1 MARQNLEKYIVS
13 VAPEVAHAQDLSAK
27 KIGKS
32 GVRSPARASTMER
45 SNNATPQLYQ
55 PIL

>member
-1 MARQNLEKYIVS
+1 MGLQNLGKCVVS

-32 GVRSPARASTMER
+32 GVRSPAKASTMER
-45 SNNATPQLYQ
+45 SNNANPQLYQ